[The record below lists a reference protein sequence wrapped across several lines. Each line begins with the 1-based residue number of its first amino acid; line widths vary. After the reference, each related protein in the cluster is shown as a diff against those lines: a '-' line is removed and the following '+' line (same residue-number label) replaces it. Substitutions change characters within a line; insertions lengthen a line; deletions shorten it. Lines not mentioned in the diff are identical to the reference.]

1 MSNINLAR
9 ENMPALAHIRNE
21 FLKNLPFKD
30 LKIGMALHV
39 TKETAILVETLVAG
53 GAQVA
58 ITGCNPL
65 STQNDVAEEMASWP
79 NVKIWAKHG
88 QSKEEYYQAIEN
100 VLDTNP
106 DLVIDDG
113 CDLIFTLHTNP
124 KYAQLLNSL
133 IGGAEETTTGVVRVQ
148 AMAKDNALKFPVV
161 AVNDNQTKHLMDNYY
176 GTGQSTIDAVLRAS
190 NTLLAGKT
198 VVVAGYGSC
207 GKGVAIRAHGMG
219 AKIIVTEVDQV
230 RALQAHMDGFSVAK
244 MDECVSV
251 GDIFI
256 TVTGCKDVLNVDQI
270 QKMKPGAILAN
281 SGHFNVEIQVDEM
294 YEAAVNNNEIRPNF
308 RKFEFKN
315 GTHVYLVGEGRLA
328 NLVAAEGHPSEV
340 MDLSFC
346 GQAFALKFLVE
357 NRGSLK
363 PEVYTLPPEVDQ
375 EIGKLKLATL
385 GISIDQL
392 TSDQLAYVSD
402 WQSGT

>member
-1 MSNINLAR
+1 MSNTDLAR
-9 ENMPALAHIRNE
+9 ENMPALAHIRQE
-21 FLKNLPFKD
+21 FSKSLPFKD

-65 STQNDVAEEMASWP
+65 STQNDVAAEMATWP
-79 NVKIWAKHG
+79 NVKIWAKYG
-88 QSKEEYYQAIEN
+88 QTKEEYYQAIEN

-124 KYAQLLNSL
+124 KYAQLLNSI

-176 GTGQSTIDAVLRAS
+176 GTGQSTVDAILRAS

-198 VVVAGYGSC
+198 VVIAGYGSC
-207 GKGVAIRAHGMG
+207 GKGVAIRASGMG
-219 AKIIVTEVDQV
+219 AKIVVTEVDQV
-230 RALQAHMDGFSVAK
+230 RALQAHMDGYKVAK
-244 MDECVSV
+244 MGDVLTE

-256 TVTGCKDVLNVDQI
+256 TVTGCKDVLTVEQI
-270 QKMKPGAILAN
+270 QKMKSGAILAN

-294 YEAAVNNNEIRPNF
+294 YESATKNTEIRPNF

-357 NRGSLK
+357 NRGNLK
-363 PEVYTLPPEVDQ
+363 SQVYTLPAEVDQ
-375 EIGKLKLATL
+375 EIAKLKLATL
-385 GISIDQL
+385 GIKIDEL
-392 TSDQLAYVSD
+392 SSDQLSYVSD